1 MKIYNGLAA
10 ICFVLV
16 GFSPVWGGQGV
27 QWETDFK
34 TAMKTAEETNRLVL
48 IHFYGDQCPPCRMM
62 DKEVFPQKAVA
73 DALEPHFV
81 SLKVNTEQNPK
92 AVQNLNITSIP
103 MDLIVT
109 PQREIIFRRKGGC
122 SAEQYIDELLSVI
135 QTLQAQREAAM
146 TDAERLQIAQ
156 VENRPQQVQPDPVY
170 QAELNPGLQVPQVQ
184 AVSAAPA
191 PEESPVVSQTAVL
204 DTPASETP
212 ELFVP
217 NETTLAETAAPVV
230 DDFALP
236 DEPLTAPAE
245 IAASAEPV
253 DSEMLFADNAGPA
266 TSTGEMTGL
275 SIPNLQSIEEQE
287 NLGYES
293 PYVLDGFCPVELQD
307 NEHWIAGKTEFALHY
322 RDRFFLFS
330 SKEAMKTF
338 SKNPH
343 LYTPVAMGEDVVQMI
358 QGGQRIKGKRH
369 YGAWYQGRIYLF
381 STQENY
387 NSFADRPSY
396 FADFALKLESA
407 LGQTQISANTK

>member
-1 MKIYNGLAA
+1 MKIFNGLAA
-10 ICFVLV
+10 ICLMLV

-62 DKEVFPQKAVA
+62 DKEIFPQKAVA
-73 DALEPHFV
+73 DALVPYFV
-81 SLKVNTEQNPK
+81 PLKVNTEQNPK

-122 SAEQYIDELLSVI
+122 SAEQYVDELLSVI
-135 QTLQAQREAAM
+135 QALQVQREAEM
-146 TDAERLQIAQ
+146 TDAERLQIAK
-156 VENRPQQVQPDPVY
+156 VENRPRQTEPGPVF
-170 QAELNPGLQVPQVQ
+170 QTELTPPGLQVPQAQTVPVTP
-184 AVSAAPA
+184 VS
-191 PEESPVVSQTAVL
+191 EESPVVSQTAVL
-204 DTPASETP
+204 DTPVSETP

-217 NETTLAETAAPVV
+217 NEPLLAEAAAPVV

-245 IAASAEPV
+245 TAAST
-253 DSEMLFADNAGPA
+253 DGEMLFADNAAPA
-266 TSTGEMTGL
+266 ASTGEMTGL
-275 SIPNLQSIEEQE
+275 SIPNLQTIEEQE

-307 NEHWIAGKTEFALHY
+307 NEHWVAGKTEFALHY
-322 RDRFFLFS
+322 RDRFILFS
-330 SKEAMKTF
+330 SKEAMKAF

-343 LYTPVAMGEDVVQMI
+343 LYTPVAMGEDIVQMI

-387 NSFADRPSY
+387 NSFSERPSY